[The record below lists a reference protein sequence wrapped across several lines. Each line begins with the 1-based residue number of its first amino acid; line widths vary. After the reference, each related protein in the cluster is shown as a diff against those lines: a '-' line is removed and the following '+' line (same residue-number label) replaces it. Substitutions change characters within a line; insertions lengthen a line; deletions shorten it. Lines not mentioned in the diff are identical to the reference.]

1 MQGIDW
7 KLYQDDSFY
16 HELVDHMIESKQ
28 ETARLRQQLR
38 AERAQLDAEAA
49 YRRQRMLGYAN
60 QLPYQQMTPVRPMQ
74 WSASYPAYQDNF
86 VNYWSDP
93 AQSAVQSGTSMPTQE
108 ELRRVFHSAVDCTA
122 QLTKEK
128 APVPSIIFDGLG
140 LLTAGNLFEV
150 AKSALSIIDTAERL

>member
-1 MQGIDW
+1 MQEINW
-7 KLYQDDSFY
+7 KLYQDDPFY

-38 AERAQLDAEAA
+38 AERAQLDAEAG

-60 QLPYQQMTPVRPMQ
+60 QLPYRETTPVHPMQ

-86 VNYWSDP
+86 VNYWSAP
-93 AQSAVQSGTSMPTQE
+93 TQSGTSVPNQE
-108 ELRRVFHSAVDCTA
+108 ELRRVFHSALDRAA
-122 QLTKEK
+122 QFTKEK
-128 APVPSIIFDGLG
+128 ASVPSIIFDGLG
-140 LLTAGNLFEV
+140 LLTAGNLFDA